1 MIYKEMW
8 NKVLWKR
15 ESHVDE
21 TGLYPEISRIPLSKI
36 VIKVLNIIYYD
47 YQFGKSV
54 KPPISSYYHIYK
66 TNVFIP
72 RKSYE
77 NVLNCLRYSKSILK

>member
-21 TGLYPEISRIPLSKI
+21 TGLYLNATRIPSSHI
-36 VIKVLNIIYYD
+36 VIEVLNMISYD
-47 YQFGKSV
+47 LLIWK
-54 KPPISSYYHIYK
+54 ISLS
-66 TNVFIP
+66 
-72 RKSYE
+72 
-77 NVLNCLRYSKSILK
+77 